1 MNVKRIFPLEFN
13 YRLRH
18 FKEIIKQSKPI
29 LDLKNENEKRV
40 YFLDA
45 PEYGNLGDQAIAY
58 ALQTFMKDNFK
69 EYSYYEIQ
77 EDNYLKY
84 YKWLKNNIRESDI
97 ICLMGGGN
105 MGDLY
110 QRYEAIRRSIIKTF
124 KNNKIIIFPQTID
137 YGADSYGKREIKKSQ
152 KIYNSNNN
160 LLLMA
165 REEKTYNIMRELYK
179 NCTVILTPD
188 IVLYLDYKDFVER
201 KNSVG
206 LCLRNDK
213 EKILKDEDREKIF
226 NKYKNHIDISTHIG
240 DSVRINENNRR
251 EIVENKLKQFSENS
265 LVITDRL
272 HGMIFSYITNTPCIA
287 FNNSN
292 GKIKG
297 VYKWI
302 EGKGKVNFVEKFEN
316 YTFPN
321 ITNKNIEFKEVIEKL
336 KLFLKIV

>member
-1 MNVKRIFPLEFN
+1 MNIKRIFPLEVN

-18 FKEIIKQSKPI
+18 FKDIIKQSKPNI
-29 LDLKNENEKRV
+29 NLSNEKEKRV

-45 PEYGNLGDQAIAY
+45 PEYGNLGDQAIAF

-84 YKWLKNNIRESDI
+84 YKWLKNNIRESDV

-105 MGDLY
+105 MGNLY

-137 YGADSYGKREIKKSQ
+137 YSNDAYGKREMKKSQ
-152 KIYNSNNN
+152 IIYNSHNN

-165 REEKTYNIMRELYK
+165 REEKSYNIMKELYYK
-179 NCTVILTPD
+179 CNVIFTPD
-188 IVLYLDYKDFVER
+188 IVLYLDYKNFANRND
-201 KNSVG
+201 SVG
-206 LCLRNDK
+206 ICLRNDEEKVIKDK
-213 EKILKDEDREKIF
+213 EIIIKEF
-226 NKYKNHIDISTHIG
+226 TNYVDISTHIG
-240 DSVRINENNRR
+240 DSVRINDKNRR
-251 EIVENKLKQFSENS
+251 EIVEKKIKQFSQNS

-292 GKIKG
+292 GKIRG

-302 EGKGKVNFVEKFEN
+302 EGKGKVAFLEQFEKVKFIEEDN
-316 YTFPN
+316 QKISFKRVIDEVTSF
-321 ITNKNIEFKEVIEKL
+321 INK
-336 KLFLKIV
+336 